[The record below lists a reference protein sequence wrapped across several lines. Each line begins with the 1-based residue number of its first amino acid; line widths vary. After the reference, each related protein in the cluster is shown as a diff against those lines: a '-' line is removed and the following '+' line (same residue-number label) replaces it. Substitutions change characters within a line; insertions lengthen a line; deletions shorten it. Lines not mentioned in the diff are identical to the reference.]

1 MLPALTPSLTPLCSP
16 SLTPLCVPA
25 EGAPGADPRGQDG
38 QLQRVPAQQT
48 QRAPQRGPGAHGE
61 CTALSLHSCRPP
73 RPRSSPRAPSLC
85 LSSLLV
91 PSQARGMCYHTPHVG
106 RAGTAGTQMLDWMAG
121 KSFLELLL
129 ELGKDLAFQQGAGSQ
144 LSLIPGCDGAVG
156 AGLIYTAHTI
166 NIHCLPFI
174 F

>member
-1 MLPALTPSLTPLCSP
+1 
-16 SLTPLCVPA
+16 
-25 EGAPGADPRGQDG
+25 
-38 QLQRVPAQQT
+38 
-48 QRAPQRGPGAHGE
+48 
-61 CTALSLHSCRPP
+61 
-73 RPRSSPRAPSLC
+73 
-85 LSSLLV
+85 
-91 PSQARGMCYHTPHVG
+91 MCYHTPLVG

-144 LSLIPGCDGAVG
+144 LPLIPGCDGAVG
-156 AGLIYTAHTI
+156 AGLIYTTHTI